1 MSRLQTLES
10 VPKANSHLRK
20 AYATIQPVSRQCTV
34 IRVEVPNKSSWEG
47 WILLRSDAHHDN
59 AKCNRTLEKQHLD
72 EAIARNALIM
82 DCGDLFCAMQGKF
95 DPRSSRSAITPEQQ
109 GRNDYLNVL
118 IDEATQFYTPYKQNW
133 ATMSHGNHETGIL
146 NRCGVD
152 LTAFLAERLEVPAMS
167 YGGFIRLQFSR
178 QGAGWKESKIIA
190 YHHGHGVGGPVTR
203 GVIGTARRAAIWPD
217 ADVVWSGHTH
227 ESWTVVVPQ
236 QKLNAQNRITRRDT
250 LHISTPGYKDEH
262 SSMEGWAVEK
272 GLNPKPLGAAWLRLI
287 IRNDKI
293 RIEAQ
298 QALA

>member
-10 VPKANSHLRK
+10 VPKANSPLRK

-34 IRVEVPNKSSWEG
+34 IRMEVPNKASWEG

-95 DPRSSRSAITPEQQ
+95 DPRSSRSAVTPEQQ

-118 IDEATQFYTPYKQNW
+118 IDEATQFYSPYKANW

-262 SSMEGWAVEK
+262 SCMEGWAVEK

-287 IRNDKI
+287 VRNDKI